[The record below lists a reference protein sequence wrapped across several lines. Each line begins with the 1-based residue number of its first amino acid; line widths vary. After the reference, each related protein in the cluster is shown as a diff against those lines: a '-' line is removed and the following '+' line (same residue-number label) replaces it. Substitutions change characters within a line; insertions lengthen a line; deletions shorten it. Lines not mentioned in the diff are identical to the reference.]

1 MSRNWTADDVLQL
14 ARGYQAAC
22 VLAAA
27 ADLDLFTCLGE
38 KPLGVREVA
47 GALSCESRAVT
58 IVLDALVALE
68 LLEKGDGRY
77 SVPPGLLPLLAQR
90 GPGSILAMARHQA
103 NCLRR
108 WAQLT
113 QVARTGRPPE
123 RQAGPDG
130 WEADTRSF
138 IGAMHD
144 ISAPVAREVIR
155 GLEPLA
161 FHLLLDVGGASG
173 TWTAAFLAAC
183 PGSSA
188 ILFDLPEVI
197 PLAKSRVAEVG
208 MGDRV
213 RLAAGDFLKDPLPA
227 GADLAWVSAI
237 IHQNSREQNR
247 ALFASVLR
255 SLVPGGRIAIRDT
268 LMDPSRTSPVA
279 GALFAVNMLVG
290 TEGGGTYTF
299 DEVREDLEAAG
310 FREVAL
316 LRRDPAMNS
325 LVAGKKPG
333 G

>member
-1 MSRNWTADDVLQL
+1 
-14 ARGYQAAC
+14 
-22 VLAAA
+22 
-27 ADLDLFTCLGE
+27 
-38 KPLGVREVA
+38 
-47 GALSCESRAVT
+47 
-58 IVLDALVALE
+58 
-68 LLEKGDGRY
+68 
-77 SVPPGLLPLLAQR
+77 
-90 GPGSILAMARHQA
+90 
-103 NCLRR
+103 
-108 WAQLT
+108 
-113 QVARTGRPPE
+113 
-123 RQAGPDG
+123 
-130 WEADTRSF
+130 
-138 IGAMHD
+138 MHD

-155 GLEPLA
+155 GLGPLD
-161 FHLLLDVGGASG
+161 FRLLLDVGGASG

-197 PLAKSRVAEVG
+197 PLARTRVAELGVA
-208 MGDRV
+208 DRV

-255 SLVPGGRIAIRDT
+255 ALVPGGRIAIRDT
-268 LMDPSRTSPVA
+268 IMDPSRTSPVA

-310 FREVAL
+310 FTDVAL
-316 LRRDPAMNS
+316 LRREPAMNS
-325 LVAGKKPG
+325 LVAGRKPG